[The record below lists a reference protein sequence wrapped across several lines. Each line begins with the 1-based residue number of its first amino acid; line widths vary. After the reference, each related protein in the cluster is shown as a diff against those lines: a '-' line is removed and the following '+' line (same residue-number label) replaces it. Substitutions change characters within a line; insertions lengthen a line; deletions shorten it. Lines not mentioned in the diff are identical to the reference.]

1 MCVVAWMIYFVY
13 PIPSNGVIETGYRL
27 PPSSQRIKCYMCKIL
42 CIYTFVH
49 ADQINTSIRCVTATN
64 DAVEAH
70 DSLVVNDIP
79 ELL

>member
-1 MCVVAWMIYFVY
+1 MY
-13 PIPSNGVIETGYRL
+13 
-27 PPSSQRIKCYMCKIL
+27 KIL

-64 DAVEAH
+64 DDAVAAH

-79 ELL
+79 ELLWWVVQGFSVFDRLFLFTNLIFRDHQNMPV

>member
-13 PIPSNGVIETGYRL
+13 PIPSNGVIETGYRFGIIDFL
-27 PPSSQRIKCYMCKIL
+27 HPAKESNAISVRYC
-42 CIYTFVH
+42 VH

-70 DSLVVNDIP
+70 DSLVVNDNP